1 MKNAKVLLEDLVAGD
16 ASLDEVKHLVREEQA
31 NKKLREQA
39 VMMLLSS
46 IPNEDPEREGLL
58 ETPLRVAKMYDEIF
72 GGYEMDPSAILNKT
86 FAAGEEDFSCGGEDI
101 YRNGIVAVKDIA
113 FYSHCEH
120 HMVPFIGKVW
130 VAYIPATRVVGLSKI
145 ARLVECYARRLQI
158 QERMTTQIA
167 DALVNVLS
175 PLGVMVVIEAEH
187 LCMAMRGVK
196 KPGTKTITSAVRGVF
211 ADDMAAREEC
221 LALLGLK

>member
-1 MKNAKVLLEDLVAGD
+1 MENTTMEKRQL
-16 ASLDEVKHLVREEQA
+16 
-31 NKKLREQA
+31 A
-39 VMMLLSS
+39 VYQLLST
-46 IPNEDPEREGLL
+46 IPHEDPKREGLL
-58 ETPLRVAKMYDEIF
+58 DTPYRVAKMYNEIF
-72 GGYEMDPSAILNKT
+72 GGYEMDPLEILNKT
-86 FAAGEEDFSCGGEDI
+86 FAVDDEDDDAGL
-101 YRNGIVAVKDIA
+101 YQQGIVVVKDIP

-130 VAYIPATRVVGLSKI
+130 VAYIPTKKVVGLSKI

-167 DALVNVLS
+167 DALVEALH

-196 KPGTKTITSAVRGVF
+196 KPGTNTVTSAVRGVF
-211 ADDMAAREEC
+211 AEDSAARAEC
-221 LALLGLK
+221 MSLFGLQK

>member
-1 MKNAKVLLEDLVAGD
+1 MENTTMEKRQL
-16 ASLDEVKHLVREEQA
+16 
-31 NKKLREQA
+31 A
-39 VMMLLSS
+39 VYQLLST
-46 IPNEDPEREGLL
+46 IPHEDPEREGLL
-58 ETPLRVAKMYDEIF
+58 DTPYRVAKMYNEIF
-72 GGYEMDPSAILNKT
+72 GGYEMDPLEILNKT
-86 FAAGEEDFSCGGEDI
+86 FTVDDEDDGAGL
-101 YRNGIVAVKDIA
+101 YQQGIVVVKDIP

-130 VAYIPATRVVGLSKI
+130 VAYIPTKKVVGLSKI

-167 DALVNVLS
+167 DALVEALH

-196 KPGTKTITSAVRGVF
+196 KPGTNTVTSAVRGVF
-211 ADDMAAREEC
+211 AEDGAARAEC
-221 LALLGLK
+221 MSLFGLQK

>member
-1 MKNAKVLLEDLVAGD
+1 MENTTMEKRQL
-16 ASLDEVKHLVREEQA
+16 
-31 NKKLREQA
+31 A
-39 VMMLLSS
+39 VYQLLST
-46 IPNEDPEREGLL
+46 IPHEDPEREGLL
-58 ETPLRVAKMYDEIF
+58 DTPYRVAKMYNEIF
-72 GGYEMDPSAILNKT
+72 GGYAMDPLEILNKT
-86 FAAGEEDFSCGGEDI
+86 FTVDDGDDDAGL
-101 YRNGIVAVKDIA
+101 YQQGIVVVKDIP

-130 VAYIPATRVVGLSKI
+130 VAYIPTKKVVGLSKI

-167 DALVNVLS
+167 DALVEALH

-196 KPGTKTITSAVRGVF
+196 KPGTNTVTSAVRGVF
-211 ADDMAAREEC
+211 AEDGAARAEC
-221 LALLGLK
+221 MSLFGLQK